1 LTSALAGASAPG
13 DAPRESPRAAAAVV
27 ISMPFMDIDRPS
39 IQLGLLKS
47 LGEAR
52 GFPVQTLHANL
63 DFAVRIGPDYYRSL
77 SEHRGRMLG
86 DWLFSVAAFG
96 DTAPDPDGRFLDEF
110 GGGLSYLG
118 DSHDRVRK
126 RLLTLR
132 EREVPAYLDELVDAY
147 PWQDVGVVGF
157 SSTFQQNAAS
167 FALARR
173 LKRRFPH
180 LVTVFGGANFDG
192 EMGLELVAA
201 VDCIDYAVIGEA
213 DAAFPGILSALAAG
227 TDPGAVPGVARR
239 LDGRVTLAPAEP
251 PFARL
256 DELPVPDYAEYF
268 RRAED
273 LGLLTRAGRRN
284 VWIPFESSRGCWWGA
299 KHHCTFCGLNGNAMG
314 FRSKSPQRVL
324 DELAALARRC
334 GTFRFQAVD
343 NILDVRYLTTLLPDL
358 VASAAD
364 YEIFYEVKA
373 NLTRA
378 QLRLLAQS
386 GITRIQPGLESLSSR
401 VLRLMRKGTRA
412 AQNVNLLRWARYYG
426 IDVAWNVLWGFP
438 GETAQDYRE
447 QADVVP
453 HLWHL
458 QPPSNA
464 LPIWMERFSPL
475 YADSAAFGVR
485 YRRPEASYRYVYPA
499 GVELDRVAY
508 FFEYELVENLPHDA
522 HRELAER
529 IAKWRA
535 AGRSEPAPALTYW
548 SAPGLLQ
555 IYDSRTDDHTGTYTF
570 YDTVAEIYLACSD
583 RPTTAAAVREKLGPD
598 VPVDLIEEAFREFQR
613 RGLMFLDG
621 SLALALAIPAVG
633 GR

>member
-1 LTSALAGASAPG
+1 
-13 DAPRESPRAAAAVV
+13 
-27 ISMPFMDIDRPS
+27 MPFMDIDRPS